1 MTFDEFWRRLVAKTP
16 KIDDE
21 DAAVEIKAIQLKRLL
36 RQAHDM
42 GAKDAA
48 PQDKQQP
55 LGQYESLERLFKG
68 R

>member
-42 GAKDAA
+42 GAKDTELKN
-48 PQDKQQP
+48 KQSETGYDF
-55 LGQYESLERLFKG
+55 LDSLFKG

>member
-48 PQDKQQP
+48 PQDKQGETGYDF
-55 LGQYESLERLFKG
+55 LDRLFKG

>member
-42 GAKDAA
+42 GAKDAE
-48 PQDKQQP
+48 PKSKQGETGYNF
-55 LGQYESLERLFKG
+55 LNSLFKG
-68 R
+68 M

>member
-16 KIDDE
+16 KIHDE
-21 DAAVEIKAIQLKRLL
+21 DTAVKIKAIQLKRLL

-42 GAKDAA
+42 GAKDTELKN
-48 PQDKQQP
+48 KQGETGYDF
-55 LGQYESLERLFKG
+55 LDSLFKG

>member
-42 GAKDAA
+42 GAKDAETKS
-48 PQDKQQP
+48 KQCETGYDF
-55 LGQYESLERLFKG
+55 LDSLFKG